1 MKDISIVKHASGAP
15 GLRTLGLGP
24 GLRALNG
31 LKKLKALFNKEAF
44 WAINRKEKDLKTML
58 ANSDVIV
65 SCWSNDQ
72 LIGFGRATTD
82 KVFRATLWDVVISN
96 EYQGKGIG
104 RKLVMEILRSK
115 SIRDVENIY
124 LFTTN
129 CSNFYKSIG
138 FEICSQKSTLVKGKN
153 NTL

>member
-15 GLRTLGLGP
+15 GLRMIGLGP
-24 GLRALNG
+24 GLRAVKG
-31 LKKLKALFNKEAF
+31 LKKLQALFNKEAL
-44 WAINRKEKDLKTML
+44 WAVDRKEADLRTML

-65 SCWSNDQ
+65 SCWAKDE

-82 KVFRATLWDVVISN
+82 KIFRATLWDVIIAK

-104 RKLVMEILRSK
+104 RTLVMEILRSNGMSK
-115 SIRDVENIY
+115 VEDIY

-129 CSNFYKSIG
+129 CRDFYKSIG
-138 FEICSQKSTLVKGKN
+138 FQICSNKSTLIKKN
-153 NTL
+153 